1 MVQIEEVAAADILF
15 DKRADV
21 DARAVTI

>member
-21 DARAVTI
+21 DARALTI